1 MGKLSQASGFVLSK
15 AGEARCEHAGTN
27 RYMRAAALANIH
39 KTARRAAASYGCTLA
54 DLLDLKTRP
63 NWQPRDLD
71 KKQLRKVKAQ
81 VTLRISAIT
90 LHMELQRNNGWLD
103 VQLVHRKLRS
113 RLAVVD
119 KARRSSLFPSA
130 GDSDPSG

>member
-27 RYMRAAALANIH
+27 RYMRAAATRQHPQDCQTSSSILRVH
-39 KTARRAAASYGCTLA
+39 PGRPLRLE
-54 DLLDLKTRP
+54 TRP